1 MIRLKNIHIDETV
14 EFRSRAEMWKWLIKT
29 IPTKSFMYTRYD
41 YSHRVILEECD
52 DAYYVIYSVEM
63 DPYIKESKDD

>member
-1 MIRLKNIHIDETV
+1 
-14 EFRSRAEMWKWLIKT
+14 MWKWLIKT

-41 YSHRVILEECD
+41 YNHRAILEECD

-63 DPYIKESKDD
+63 DPYIIEEIEND